1 MTREVKMYEEFR
13 EMDAKQT
20 LEQIGGMTVMGISGG
35 RIGAL
40 YNAEGEVVG
49 IELPV
54 ASGYKVRVLLAANDT
69 YTVQRVMVRSGKT
82 FNKGEMT
89 NVYCDDLSE
98 TCWDASC
105 FRNVDFGKELVNA

>member
-1 MTREVKMYEEFR
+1 MVLSGTSPMTREVKMYEEFR
-13 EMDAKQT
+13 KMDAKQT

-54 ASGYKVRVLLAANDT
+54 ASG
-69 YTVQRVMVRSGKT
+69 
-82 FNKGEMT
+82 
-89 NVYCDDLSE
+89 
-98 TCWDASC
+98 
-105 FRNVDFGKELVNA
+105 